1 MHVDALRRIDDDGK
15 TLRIGA
21 AVRQEALERHAEL
34 ARRQPLLS
42 SALAW
47 VGHAQTR
54 ARGTICG
61 SMAHADPSAELP
73 LSLMTLGGSVHL
85 RTRKKRRTLAATEFF
100 TGMMATAKAD
110 DEMIEAVSFPAA
122 VAGTGYAFAEV
133 GRRHGDFAI
142 VACAAMVDAGKATL
156 GIGGVADVP
165 AVRTLPLPD
174 APAWP
179 PNHRGGRPM
188 PRLSA
193 EQQHRVS
200 FTLNGKPASGMAEPR
215 MTLSDFLRHVI
226 GATGTHVGC
235 EHGVCGACTVQ
246 IDGGLARS
254 CLALAVQTD
263 GCDVRTVEGL
273 SPDGGTTLS
282 ILQDEFRNHHG
293 LQCGFC
299 TPGFLMTLDALFRER
314 PDASTEEIRETL
326 SGHLCRCTGYA
337 PIMKA
342 ALAAQLRLR
351 GETIQENSKQEN
363 SKGASHA

>member
-1 MHVDALRRIDDDGK
+1 MKPAPFDYLRIENIDEALEALRQEGGDARIIAGGQSLMPMLAMRLARPKLLVDIMHVDALRRIDDDGK

-21 AVRQEALERHAEL
+21 AVRQETLERHADL
-34 ARRQPLLS
+34 VRRQPLLS

-61 SMAHADPSAELP
+61 SVAHADPSAELP

-110 DEMIEAVSFPAA
+110 DEMIEAVSFPTA

-174 APAWP
+174 APDFTDALNQYAWDLDARDDL
-179 PNHRGGRPM
+179 H
-188 PRLSA
+188 
-193 EQQHRVS
+193 
-200 FTLNGKPASGMAEPR
+200 
-215 MTLSDFLRHVI
+215 
-226 GATGTHVGC
+226 ATGRYRRDLIRQLGRRTI
-235 EHGVCGACTVQ
+235 EEA
-246 IDGGLARS
+246 AR
-254 CLALAVQTD
+254 
-263 GCDVRTVEGL
+263 
-273 SPDGGTTLS
+273 
-282 ILQDEFRNHHG
+282 
-293 LQCGFC
+293 
-299 TPGFLMTLDALFRER
+299 
-314 PDASTEEIRETL
+314 
-326 SGHLCRCTGYA
+326 CRA
-337 PIMKA
+337 
-342 ALAAQLRLR
+342 
-351 GETIQENSKQEN
+351 
-363 SKGASHA
+363 

>member
-1 MHVDALRRIDDDGK
+1 MKPAPFDYLRIETIDEALEALHQEGGDARIIAGGQSLMPMLAMRLARPKLLVDIMHVDALRRIDDDGK

-21 AVRQEALERHAEL
+21 AVRQETLERHAEL

-61 SMAHADPSAELP
+61 SVAHADPSAELP
-73 LSLMTLGGSVHL
+73 LSLITLGGSVHL

-110 DEMIEAVSFPAA
+110 NEMIEAVSFPTA

-174 APAWP
+174 APDFTDALNQYAWDLDARDDL
-179 PNHRGGRPM
+179 H
-188 PRLSA
+188 
-193 EQQHRVS
+193 
-200 FTLNGKPASGMAEPR
+200 
-215 MTLSDFLRHVI
+215 
-226 GATGTHVGC
+226 ATGRYRRDLIRQLGRRTI
-235 EHGVCGACTVQ
+235 EEA
-246 IDGGLARS
+246 AR
-254 CLALAVQTD
+254 
-263 GCDVRTVEGL
+263 
-273 SPDGGTTLS
+273 
-282 ILQDEFRNHHG
+282 
-293 LQCGFC
+293 
-299 TPGFLMTLDALFRER
+299 
-314 PDASTEEIRETL
+314 
-326 SGHLCRCTGYA
+326 CRV
-337 PIMKA
+337 
-342 ALAAQLRLR
+342 
-351 GETIQENSKQEN
+351 
-363 SKGASHA
+363 

>member
-1 MHVDALRRIDDDGK
+1 MKPAPFDYLRIETIDEALEALRQEGGDARIIAGGQSLMPMLAMRLARPKLLVDIMHVDALRRIDDDGK

-21 AVRQEALERHAEL
+21 AVRQETLERHAEL

-61 SMAHADPSAELP
+61 SVAHADPSAELP
-73 LSLMTLGGSVHL
+73 LSLITLGGSVHL

-110 DEMIEAVSFPAA
+110 NEMIEAVSFPTA

-174 APAWP
+174 APDFTDALNQYAWDLDARDDL
-179 PNHRGGRPM
+179 H
-188 PRLSA
+188 
-193 EQQHRVS
+193 
-200 FTLNGKPASGMAEPR
+200 
-215 MTLSDFLRHVI
+215 
-226 GATGTHVGC
+226 ATGRYRRDLIRQLGRRTI
-235 EHGVCGACTVQ
+235 EEA
-246 IDGGLARS
+246 AR
-254 CLALAVQTD
+254 
-263 GCDVRTVEGL
+263 
-273 SPDGGTTLS
+273 
-282 ILQDEFRNHHG
+282 
-293 LQCGFC
+293 
-299 TPGFLMTLDALFRER
+299 
-314 PDASTEEIRETL
+314 
-326 SGHLCRCTGYA
+326 CRV
-337 PIMKA
+337 
-342 ALAAQLRLR
+342 
-351 GETIQENSKQEN
+351 
-363 SKGASHA
+363 

>member
-1 MHVDALRRIDDDGK
+1 MKPAPFDYLRIETIDEALEALHQEGGDARIIAGGQSLMPMLAMRLARPKLLVDIMHVDALRRIDDDGK

-21 AVRQEALERHAEL
+21 AVRQETLERHAEL

-61 SMAHADPSAELP
+61 SVAHADPSAVLP
-73 LSLMTLGGSVHL
+73 LSLITLGGSVHL

-110 DEMIEAVSFPAA
+110 NEMIEAVSFPTA

-174 APAWP
+174 APDFTDALNQYAWDLDARDDL
-179 PNHRGGRPM
+179 H
-188 PRLSA
+188 
-193 EQQHRVS
+193 
-200 FTLNGKPASGMAEPR
+200 
-215 MTLSDFLRHVI
+215 
-226 GATGTHVGC
+226 ATGRYRRDLIRQLGRRTI
-235 EHGVCGACTVQ
+235 EEA
-246 IDGGLARS
+246 AR
-254 CLALAVQTD
+254 
-263 GCDVRTVEGL
+263 
-273 SPDGGTTLS
+273 
-282 ILQDEFRNHHG
+282 
-293 LQCGFC
+293 
-299 TPGFLMTLDALFRER
+299 
-314 PDASTEEIRETL
+314 
-326 SGHLCRCTGYA
+326 CRV
-337 PIMKA
+337 
-342 ALAAQLRLR
+342 
-351 GETIQENSKQEN
+351 
-363 SKGASHA
+363 